1 MDALWLIEQVEAGG
15 GRYVGIQERLVAG
28 VPALVLFDDPETGT
42 TLSVPLPD
50 LTAEAVRARLAESRK
65 DHLVRNGEGA

>member
-1 MDALWLIEQVEAGG
+1 MDALWLLEQVEAGG
-15 GRYVGIQERLVAG
+15 GRYVGIQHRMG
-28 VPALVLFDDPETGT
+28 KGPALVLFDDIETGT

-65 DHLVRNGEGA
+65 NSLVKKGEIA

>member
-1 MDALWLIEQVEAGG
+1 MDALWLLEQVEAGG
-15 GRYVGIQERLVAG
+15 GRYVGIQERLRGVA
-28 VPALVLFDDPETGT
+28 LCLFDDPETGT

-65 DHLVRNGEGA
+65 LVTKGESA